1 MSAITFCRAPAP
13 IESMETTAATPKI
26 IPSMVSSEQSQPRV
40 AIKRRKPVDRRSRPQ
55 RWNDALA
62 EMLALQAEYAAG
74 LDVLPDSLRD
84 GATAVALQAI
94 VDLDL
99 DALAEIEP
107 PRGFGRSGG
116 RQGGCRPGGGG

>member
-1 MSAITFCRAPAP
+1 VT
-13 IESMETTAATPKI
+13 
-26 IPSMVSSEQSQPRV
+26 
-40 AIKRRKPVDRRSRPQ
+40 IKRGKPVDRWSRPQ

-62 EMLALQAEYAAG
+62 EMLALQAGYVAW

-84 GATAVALQAI
+84 SATAAALQVI

-107 PRGFGRSGG
+107 TRGYSRD
-116 RQGGCRPGGGG
+116 